1 MTNFKQV
8 VNNKRRGG
16 NIKDG
21 HHPNRARTKA
31 QRRADDA
38 QWLAAGFEYRWMRG
52 APRLTYTWGGNL
64 PVFEVTPGIVGVA
77 AGLVARCAPAGIEIL
92 FPYGTSPADITG
104 RLNDEI
110 EAIIFHDAEI
120 NERPLVSDDD
130 EDLIDVDDFVKGL
143 WVRS

>member
-1 MTNFKQV
+1 MTNFSQV
-8 VNNKRRGG
+8 IGSKKRGG

-38 QWLAAGFEYRWMRG
+38 QWLAAGFEYRWIRG
-52 APRLTYTWGGNL
+52 APRLVYTWGGNF
-64 PVFEVTPGIVGVA
+64 PTFEVTPGIVGVA
-77 AGLVARCAPAGIEIL
+77 AGMVARYPQADIEIL
-92 FPYGTSPADITG
+92 FAYGTPPGDIAA

-110 EAIIFHDAEI
+110 ERIMFHDAEI
-120 NERPLVSDDD
+120 DEQPLKG
-130 EDLIDVDDFVKGL
+130 EDWIDIDGFMKGL

>member
-1 MTNFKQV
+1 MTAYQARINGK
-8 VNNKRRGG
+8 NPKGR

-21 HHPNRARTKA
+21 HHPNRARKA

-38 QWLAAGFEYRWMRG
+38 QWLAAGFEYRWIRG

-64 PVFEVTPGIVGVA
+64 PTFEVTPGIVGVA
-77 AGLVARCAPAGIEIL
+77 AGPQADIEIL
-92 FPYGTSPADITG
+92 FAYGATPGDIAA

-110 EAIIFHDAEI
+110 EAIMFHDAEI
-120 NERPLVSDDD
+120 DDRPLDG
-130 EDLIDVDDFVKGL
+130 EDWIDIDDFVKGL